1 MHDIERFEL
10 TRQLP
15 TTPSSSG
22 NGRAFSVAGLLAGAF
37 AVAIVA
43 GVAVGI
49 TMNRLPA
56 PAANPDGAN
65 LRFALTRAVEAFRC
79 PTGMTRLALV
89 RGVEDG
95 FSPSGHEPA
104 SIDPRLLRSGYYS
117 GLAAR
122 TSPANWLRD
131 YDAGGVDGTLLDHF
145 AVPPGVVSGTL
156 LLRIR
161 PAGDGARNDGLL
173 IGDLDPFIDP
183 RVPRR
188 GHSFGSDG
196 LLVDAGATRLP
207 DDSVLWSRDIRALSS
222 LDRQAVG
229 TDTLAD
235 YLARTDRPADVNIS
249 IADDTVVDALALL
262 VCHVPSEAR
271 GVTLVENRFKRLGP
285 ELSWLSCGRDQSQSQ
300 CNPRTGDQSCS
311 LPSPVA
317 CYRDGTRVAPQG
329 LWEKGIAPT
338 SFVAGEVRMS
348 APVRGDSFPHLG
360 DANAFCQAQ
369 FGRQWR
375 VLSYHEGGG
384 GNVAS
389 FSRIAPLSR
398 GLVNIRDQQ
407 YANCWDRG
415 MSR

>member
-1 MHDIERFEL
+1 M
-10 TRQLP
+10 
-15 TTPSSSG
+15 
-22 NGRAFSVAGLLAGAF
+22 
-37 AVAIVA
+37 
-43 GVAVGI
+43 AVGI
-49 TMNRLPA
+49 TMTKLSAR
-56 PAANPDGAN
+56 AANSDAGN
-65 LRFALTRAVEAFRC
+65 MRFALTRAVEAFHC
-79 PTGMTRLALV
+79 PSGLTRLAFV

-95 FSPSGHEPA
+95 FSPAGHEPA

-117 GLAAR
+117 GLTAR
-122 TSPANWLRD
+122 SDPANRLRD
-131 YDAGGVDGTLLDHF
+131 YDVGGLDGNLLDHF
-145 AVPPGVVSGTL
+145 EVPAGAVSGTL
-156 LLRIR
+156 LMRIR
-161 PAGDGARNDGLL
+161 PAGAGASNDGMR

-183 RVPRR
+183 RVPVR
-188 GHSFGSDG
+188 GHAFGGGG

-207 DDSVLWSRDIRALSS
+207 DGSVLWSRDIGTLPS

-229 TDTLAD
+229 TDTLAE
-235 YLARTDRPADVNIS
+235 YLARADRSLDVDIS

-262 VCHVPSEAR
+262 VCHVPSEAH
-271 GVTLVENRFKRLGP
+271 GVTFAENRFKRLGP
-285 ELSWLSCGRDQSQSQ
+285 ELSWLSCGGDLSQSQ

-317 CYRDGTRVAPQG
+317 CYRDGTRVAPQD
-329 LWEKGIAPT
+329 LWQKGIAPT

-348 APVRGDSFPHLG
+348 APVRGDSFAHLG

-384 GNVAS
+384 GAVAS

-407 YANCWDRG
+407 YANCWDRNLK
-415 MSR
+415 R